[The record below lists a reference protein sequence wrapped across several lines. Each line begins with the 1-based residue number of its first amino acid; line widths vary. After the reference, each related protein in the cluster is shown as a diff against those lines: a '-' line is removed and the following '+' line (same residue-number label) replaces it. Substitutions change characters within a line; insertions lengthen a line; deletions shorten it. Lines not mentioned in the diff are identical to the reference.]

1 MGNAPAKFVT
11 IIGCGR
17 VGAELATS
25 VSRQGHIVSIVD
37 SDERAFDRL
46 GADYRGRTVR
56 GEGFDYDALQRAN
69 IEKADAFATVT
80 SSDSVNIISARVA
93 RDVYHIEHVV
103 ARVYNPTRT
112 TLYEKLGLQTV
123 ASSSWGAQRI
133 EQLLLHPGLQSIY
146 TAGQGEVQIYEIAIG
161 AEWNDRPMADLVPS
175 GEALAAAL
183 TRGGRASLPN
193 TQTVLKTYDIL
204 QVSATTQ
211 GIAQLRQN
219 LGLGATRKA

>member
-1 MGNAPAKFVT
+1 MGNAPAKLVT

-25 VSRQGHIVSIVD
+25 VSRQGHIVTIVD
-37 SDERAFDRL
+37 SDERSFDRL

-56 GEGFDYDALQRAN
+56 GEGFDHDALQRAN
-69 IEKADAFATVT
+69 IEKTDAFAAVT

-93 RDVYHIEHVV
+93 RDVYHVEHVV
-103 ARVYNPTRT
+103 ARVYNPNRT
-112 TLYEKLGLQTV
+112 SLYEKLGLQTV

-146 TAGQGEVQIYEIAIG
+146 TAGQGEVQIYEITISE
-161 AEWNDRPMADLVPS
+161 EWNDRPMADLVPS
-175 GEALAAAL
+175 GEALAAAF

-193 TQTVLKTYDIL
+193 AQTVLKTYDIL

-219 LGLGATRKA
+219 LRLGATRKA